1 MPQPSF
7 RSAQMSPS
15 QYTPGHPV
23 EKLLPTLT
31 PIPYKPIV
39 DFLYMIHLLYFPPLG
54 SYSLLLLTPEVR
66 KITAL
71 W

>member
-1 MPQPSF
+1 
-7 RSAQMSPS
+7 MSPS
-15 QYTPGHPV
+15 QYTPDHPV

-31 PIPYKPIV
+31 PILYKPIV
-39 DFLYMIHLLYFPPLG
+39 DFLLHDTCFLLYFPSLG